1 MRRSRVNQHLIV
13 KQCFNQQN
21 SSHGIYY
28 YESFTESKFDAK
40 YVNTVKLATYQLR
53 VFKSNQIV
61 GTKPSKKNRLNTN
74 QMKRVRNIQIE
85 IWKKKAIECSKI
97 YPGKVSVCS
106 FCFYLYSVTV
116 KLYLA
121 SLMRLER

>member
-40 YVNTVKLATYQLR
+40 YVNTVKSANYQLR

-61 GTKPSKKNRLNTN
+61 GTKPYGTN
-74 QMKRVRNIQIE
+74 QIPTK
-85 IWKKKAIECSKI
+85 
-97 YPGKVSVCS
+97 
-106 FCFYLYSVTV
+106 
-116 KLYLA
+116 
-121 SLMRLER
+121 